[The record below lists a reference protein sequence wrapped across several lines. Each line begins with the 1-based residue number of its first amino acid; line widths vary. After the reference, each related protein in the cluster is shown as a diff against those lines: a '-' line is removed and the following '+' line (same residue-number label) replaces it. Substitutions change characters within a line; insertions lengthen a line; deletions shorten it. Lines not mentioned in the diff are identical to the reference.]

1 MRLRL
6 SDPLI
11 ARAKA
16 SPIALVR
23 SLDQI
28 LQDAAGLSVAL
39 DRRFQYRQMSAE
51 MFAARI
57 RELRT
62 VGEINRLY

>member
-1 MRLRL
+1 MPGVRPTLSTAVKERLRL
-6 SDPLI
+6 SDPLT

-28 LQDAAGLSVAL
+28 LPVSVWLSTAGFRPADV
-39 DRRFQYRQMSAE
+39 R
-51 MFAARI
+51 
-57 RELRT
+57 
-62 VGEINRLY
+62 